1 MNLLLTTQCLS
12 KCKFCFVPG
21 QLKNKRNEM
30 SFAEFKDYL
39 DRINKIYKKNKPP
52 VGLLGG
58 EPTLAKD
65 FALII
70 AHSKTYK
77 GGIRLYSNLITERKN
92 IEYMLGAKN
101 MVLVWNVGSY
111 IQAAA
116 KNKSL
121 ILKNLSIIKK
131 DFGRNIIASITL
143 HHKFKKQDFAG
154 IIKILK
160 KYDIQNIR
168 IALDATRHKEF
179 ITDGRQVYEFIKYL
193 TELSFTVRTSYCGH
207 FVKCMF
213 DKQQEKYLKEHIE
226 NFNYNDC
233 SVNYPIDILPGGQVV
248 PCMKFANRQSKLY
261 LLNYTD
267 LKKLKN
273 DIKKKFK
280 INITPALCIK
290 CKLKKNCGKL
300 CTQLNENKK

>member
-1 MNLLLTTQCLS
+1 MNLLITTQCLS

-21 QLKNKRNEM
+21 QLKTKRNEM
-30 SFAEFKDYL
+30 SFADFKDYL
-39 DRINKIYKKNKPP
+39 DQINKIYKKHKPP

-77 GGIRLYSNLITERKN
+77 GGIRLYSNLITESKN

-111 IQAAA
+111 IQAGA
-116 KNKSL
+116 KNKRL

-131 DFGRNIIASITL
+131 DFGQNIIASVTL
-143 HHKFKKQDFAG
+143 HHNFSRRDFAG
-154 IIKILK
+154 IIKILQ
-160 KYDIQNIR
+160 KYGIKNIR
-168 IALDATRHKEF
+168 IALDATRHKDF
-179 ITDGRQVYEFIKYL
+179 ITDGLHVYEFVKYL
-193 TELSFTVRTSYCGH
+193 IDLNFTVRTSYCGH

-213 DKQQEKYLKEHIE
+213 NEEQEKYLKQNIE

-233 SVNYPIDILPGGQVV
+233 LVNYPIDILPGGKVV
-248 PCMKFANRQSKLY
+248 PCMKFANSQSRIF
-261 LLNYTD
+261 LLNY
-267 LKKLKN
+267 KNLKN
-273 DIKKKFK
+273 LKRDINNFFK
-280 INITPALCIK
+280 INITPELCVK
-290 CKLKKNCGKL
+290 CGFKKNCGKL
-300 CTQLNENKK
+300 CTSINEN